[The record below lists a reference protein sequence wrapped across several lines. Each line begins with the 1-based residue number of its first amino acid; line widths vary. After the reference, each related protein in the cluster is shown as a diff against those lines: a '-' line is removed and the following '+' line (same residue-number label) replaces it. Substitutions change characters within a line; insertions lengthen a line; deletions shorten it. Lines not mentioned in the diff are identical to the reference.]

1 MNYKRNRRILLI
13 VIAAIVL
20 VFIILVRFT
29 PNANKAKQNVL
40 NSEKIT
46 IGMTKK
52 EVLEIM
58 GVPDSKQLSY
68 FNNVDTAY
76 YYEPPFGASSGI
88 YIQFSDSSGVVNHI
102 IPYE

>member
-13 VIAAIVL
+13 IIVVTVL
-20 VFIILVRFT
+20 VFIALVRFT

-40 NSEKIT
+40 NSEKIVN
-46 IGMTKK
+46 GMTKT
-52 EVLEIM
+52 EVLKIM

-68 FNNVDTAY
+68 FNDVDTMY

>member
-1 MNYKRNRRILLI
+1 MNYKRNKRILLI
-13 VIAAIVL
+13 IIVAIVL
-20 VFIILVRFT
+20 VFIILVRFI
-29 PNANKAKQNVL
+29 PNANKAKQNML

-68 FNNVDTAY
+68 FNNVDTTY

>member
-13 VIAAIVL
+13 IIVAIVL
-20 VFIILVRFT
+20 VFIILLRFT
-29 PNANKAKQNVL
+29 PSANKAKQNVL

-58 GVPDSKQLSY
+58 GVPESKQLSY
-68 FNNVDTAY
+68 FNNVDTTY

-88 YIQFSDSSGVVNHI
+88 YIQFSDSSEVVNHI

>member
-13 VIAAIVL
+13 IIVAIVF
-20 VFIILVRFT
+20 VFIVLVRFT
-29 PNANKAKQNVL
+29 PNANEAKQNVL
-40 NSEKIT
+40 NSEQI
-46 IGMTKK
+46 IISMSKK
-52 EVLEIM
+52 EVLKIM
-58 GVPDSKQLSY
+58 GIPDSKQLSY
-68 FNNVDTAY
+68 FNNVDTMY